1 MMRWCE
7 DNEIKRSA
15 RDLSWCWPVEEV
27 LADKNFYLR
36 LVMQYGEQRFLNLA
50 NKHFTTEDFIE
61 AIETAP
67 PGFFFAEV
75 WHEWRKR
82 LGLPKKRTP
91 VRFAE
96 CENDPEDWWR
106 NYKPE

>member
-1 MMRWCE
+1 
-7 DNEIKRSA
+7 
-15 RDLSWCWPVEEV
+15 VEEV
-27 LADKNFYLR
+27 LANKNFYLR
-36 LVMQYGEQRFLNLA
+36 LVMQYGEKRFLDLA
-50 NKHFTTEDFIE
+50 NKHFTMQDFIE

-67 PGFFFAEV
+67 SGFFFAEV

-82 LGLPKKRTP
+82 LGLPKKRTS

>member
-7 DNEIKRSA
+7 DNKIKQSA

-27 LADKNFYLR
+27 LANKNFYLR
-36 LVMQYGEQRFLNLA
+36 LVMQYGEKRFLDLA
-50 NKHFTTEDFIE
+50 NKHFTMQDFIE

-67 PGFFFAEV
+67 SGFFFAEV

-82 LGLPKKRTP
+82 LGLPKKRTS